1 MKKLILLLFHLF
13 IINSIVAHPGIGIV
27 MDKEGN
33 VFYTDLAHVW
43 KISEEGK
50 RTIAVENV
58 HTHELYLDSN
68 GNLYGEHE
76 WYNGEVTDTWGNYV
90 WCLSKNGNFE
100 RVVTNLEGFIDNT
113 TLIRDNEGNS
123 YWPKKLGNS
132 EVLIKQSVNG
142 DNYAFST
149 HQFDDIRWMY
159 FSKDDKN
166 LYVVDILKIKKVTP
180 SGHDEVLAENLKE
193 NESAFMGVA
202 DRHYVFGLW
211 TDTQRNIYVALY
223 GSGKVKKINPKGEI
237 TTVFNSAEGWSP
249 CGGLIEKDG
258 TLWIME
264 FSTKNSTRVRKVV
277 HNEEDIIYGN

>member
-1 MKKLILLLFHLF
+1 MF